1 MSPGIPGL
9 PTPNH
14 TELSPSL
21 LMTQTAAAAT
31 SAQQS
36 SQDLLSDSP
45 TDTEPALSQILALPP
60 LPPHSSGQENLPYSA
75 PPTMIPWEKLGWKDS
90 REIFN
95 VDGVSPSSVTLKSF
109 PSVTD
114 SARSWDADIDLDT
127 GSGAGGEGDSSSR
140 GRSARRY
147 LKGDKDADWEE
158 SVSLWQKEEDEGE
171 DDASQHGGIQLV
183 TLYKGGSSQ
192 F

>member
-1 MSPGIPGL
+1 
-9 PTPNH
+9 
-14 TELSPSL
+14 
-21 LMTQTAAAAT
+21 MTQTAAAAMG
-31 SAQQS
+31 AQQS

-45 TDTEPALSQILALPP
+45 TDTEPALSQILALLP

-75 PPTMIPWEKLGWKDS
+75 PPTMILQEKLGWKDL

-95 VDGVSPSSVTLKSF
+95 VDGVSPSSVMLTLF

-114 SARSWDADIDLDT
+114 LVRSWDADIDLGT
-127 GSGAGGEGDSSSR
+127 GSGAGGEGDLSSR

-147 LKGDKDADWEE
+147 PKGDKDADWEE
-158 SVSLWQKEEDEGE
+158 SVSLWQKEEGKGE
-171 DDASQHGGIQLV
+171 DDASWHGGIWLV
-183 TLYKGGSSQ
+183 TLYKGGSSR